1 MTHYKDLFRELRS
14 SNTSKVRIGNGEYIT
29 MEGKGTI
36 AIAIST
42 CSGTKFISDV
52 LYVPE
57 ID

>member
-1 MTHYKDLFRELRS
+1 
-14 SNTSKVRIGNGEYIT
+14 

>member
-1 MTHYKDLFRELRS
+1 
-14 SNTSKVRIGNGEYIT
+14 
-29 MEGKGTI
+29 MEGKRTI